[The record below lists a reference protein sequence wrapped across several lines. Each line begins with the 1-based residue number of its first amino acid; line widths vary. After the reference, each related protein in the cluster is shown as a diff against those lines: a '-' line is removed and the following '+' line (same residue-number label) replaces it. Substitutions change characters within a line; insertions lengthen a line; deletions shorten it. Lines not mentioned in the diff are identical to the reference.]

1 MISQILNFGLPAP
14 VDIEIDGADMQGK
27 RQVSDGMLAQL
38 RRVPGMVD
46 AHIAQSFDYPKF
58 HIDVDRTKAA
68 LGGYTQRD
76 VAGSM
81 LVSLSGSFQTTPTF
95 FLDRQNGVQYS
106 LVTQTPQ
113 YQIQSLPDLQNIA
126 LSGPG
131 MIRPEILANVGS
143 ISRTAEMEVVSPY
156 NVRRVIDIYGSVQD
170 PDLAPPARAI
180 TNIVNSF
187 H

>member
-14 VDIEIDGADMQGK
+14 VDIQIDGADIQGN
-27 RQVSDGMLAQL
+27 RQVADGMLAQL

-46 AHIAQSFDYPKF
+46 AHVAQSFDYPKF
-58 HIDVDRTKAA
+58 HIDVDRTKAV

-76 VAGSM
+76 IAGSL

-95 FLDRQNGVQYS
+95 FLDRQNGVQYR

-113 YQIQSLPDLQNIA
+113 YQIQSLQDIQNIA

-131 MIRPEILANVGS
+131 MIRPEILANVGA
-143 ISRTAEMEVVSPY
+143 ISRTTEMEVVS
-156 NVRRVIDIYGSVQD
+156 
-170 PDLAPPARAI
+170 
-180 TNIVNSF
+180 